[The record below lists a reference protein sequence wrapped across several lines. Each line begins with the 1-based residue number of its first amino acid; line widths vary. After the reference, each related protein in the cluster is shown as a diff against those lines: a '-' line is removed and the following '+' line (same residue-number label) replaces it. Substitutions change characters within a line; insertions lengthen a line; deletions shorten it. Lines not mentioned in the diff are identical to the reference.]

1 MHTLRMHTLR
11 LTLGGIAVLV
21 AAAPAAAQDAQ
32 RGKALADQCLACHTV
47 AANEEP
53 GPGPTLA
60 GVAGAKAG
68 TRADFEYSD
77 AFQAAKANG
86 LIWTDAALDRFLA
99 NPQAEV
105 PRNKMAY
112 PGVTNAAERADIVAY
127 LKTLK

>member
-1 MHTLRMHTLR
+1 MHVLRTTLT
-11 LTLGGIAVLV
+11 TVAFVAGLGNAI
-21 AAAPAAAQDAQ
+21 AQDAQ
-32 RGKALADQCLACHTV
+32 RGQALADQCLACHTLT
-47 AANEEP
+47 ASEEP

-60 GVAGAKAG
+60 GIAGAKAA
-68 TRADFEYSD
+68 TRPNFEYSD
-77 AFQAAKANG
+77 AFQAANAKG

-112 PGVTNAAERADIVAY
+112 PPVTDAGQRGDIIAY